1 MIRLFAFALGLQ
13 TTVAVAQTTTPAPA
27 QTTPDTG
34 AAAKPD
40 QTKFG
45 LTLEKFEA
53 RRKKAF
59 MRADTDND

>member
-45 LTLEKFEA
+45 LTLEKF
-53 RRKKAF
+53 
-59 MRADTDND
+59 